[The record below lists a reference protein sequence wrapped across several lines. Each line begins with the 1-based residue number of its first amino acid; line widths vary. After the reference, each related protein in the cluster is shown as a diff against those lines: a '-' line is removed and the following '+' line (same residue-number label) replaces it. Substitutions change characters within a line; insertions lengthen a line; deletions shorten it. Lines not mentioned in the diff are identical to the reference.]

1 MRRGGGLSLV
11 KLVYIGL
18 PLGLLLLVIF
28 QQQQLQGLK
37 AERDRFAQELLEY
50 RDVRA
55 LRRYRVAL
63 GLAQAGNLEGAIR
76 ELQELTRELPD
87 VPLARQTKLS
97 LEALRVRAGD
107 SPRKRRVDLEKLL
120 YLPPHDSGER
130 RGAPRSRPAV
140 INDCRELEA
149 GLEKYYGGWVRV
161 TDDVRRIHDLYA
173 FVKCPQLAISTER
186 MSPAALSAL
195 AGKFADKDAAK
206 VTLSG
211 EFNAL
216 SLFAE

>member
-1 MRRGGGLSLV
+1 MRRGGDFSLV
-11 KLVYIGL
+11 KMVYIGL

-28 QQQQLQGLK
+28 QQQQLQSLK
-37 AERDRFAQELLEY
+37 AERDRFAQELVEY

-63 GLAQAGNLEGAIR
+63 RLAQAGNLEGAIR

-87 VPLARQTKLS
+87 APLARRTKRD
-97 LEALRVRAGD
+97 LEALKVRPGD
-107 SPRKRRVDLEKLL
+107 GPEKRRVDLEKLL
-120 YLPPHDSGER
+120 YLPPHDRAGGG
-130 RGAPRSRPAV
+130 GAPRGRPAV
-140 INDCRELEA
+140 IDDCRELEA

-161 TDDVRRIHDLYA
+161 TDEVRRIHDLYA
-173 FVKCPQLAISTER
+173 FVKCPQLTISTER
-186 MSPAALSAL
+186 MSPAVLSAL
-195 AGKFADKDAAK
+195 AGKFGKGDTAV
-206 VTLSG
+206 VTLTG